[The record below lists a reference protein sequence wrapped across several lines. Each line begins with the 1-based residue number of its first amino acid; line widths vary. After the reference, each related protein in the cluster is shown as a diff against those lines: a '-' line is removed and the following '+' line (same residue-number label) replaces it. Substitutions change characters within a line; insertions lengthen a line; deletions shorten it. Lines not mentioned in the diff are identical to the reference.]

1 MAERANEPDERR
13 GPGEVADAAGAPAAQ
28 STDTP
33 SESLDRDEATGSDA
47 QTTRL
52 EGLLSYVADAS
63 TDARPEGGGLPAGL
77 RSAELVELGPTRTSV
92 RLRGSAGAIEAVL
105 APEVEMAFLENARR
119 EGQRVLVEIEPG
131 QTPVVVGVLQ
141 TRLPERVKLEGRV
154 IEIDA
159 KESLT
164 LRSGRAGLRL
174 RKDGDVELIGT
185 RISAASRGLMRLV
198 GRVLRLN

>member
-1 MAERANEPDERR
+1 MAEHARDADEQLAPEP
-13 GPGEVADAAGAPAAQ
+13 
-28 STDTP
+28 
-33 SESLDRDEATGSDA
+33 TGSGDQA
-47 QTTRL
+47 ERL
-52 EGLLSYVADAS
+52 EGLLSYVAEAS
-63 TDARPEGGGLPAGL
+63 AAARPEGGALPTGL
-77 RSAELVELGPTRTSV
+77 RSAELVALGSSGTSV
-92 RLRGSAGAIEAVL
+92 RLRGVTAAIEAVV

-131 QTPVVVGVLQ
+131 HVPVIVGVLQ
-141 TRLPERVKLEGRV
+141 TRLPERVKLEARV